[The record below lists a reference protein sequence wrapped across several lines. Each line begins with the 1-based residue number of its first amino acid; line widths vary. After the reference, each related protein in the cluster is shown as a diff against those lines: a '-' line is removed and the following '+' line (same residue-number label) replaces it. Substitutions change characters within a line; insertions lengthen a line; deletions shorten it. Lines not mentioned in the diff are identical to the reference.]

1 MTEAHKPGR
10 QAHAPRHLARVFA
23 LLGFYQ
29 WIADPT
35 LKAQKI
41 EENLPALLADDEEG
55 TPVEDLGLTSEDWA
69 RCDRELLTTLLS
81 GAIGEHAAL
90 EAEFSPFV
98 DRDLKRVSLVERA
111 ILFIGTYELLRC
123 PQTPYR
129 VVLNETIELAIS
141 AAATGSLMLF
151 SNAWPLRCAQ
161 LSLQRITPRRKPNQQ
176 QFCCSCWIE
185 PLVRKLWAA
194 LFAGL

>member
-129 VVLNETIELAIS
+129 VVLNETIELAKHFG
-141 AAATGSLMLF
+141 AATGF
-151 SNAWPLRCAQ
+151 TNAVLERVAAKVRAAEFAADHAQ
-161 LSLQRITPRRKPNQQ
+161 K
-176 QFCCSCWIE
+176 
-185 PLVRKLWAA
+185 KA
-194 LFAGL
+194 

>member
-55 TPVEDLGLTSEDWA
+55 TPVLRLKTGRAATVSCSRHCFLERSASTLRLKLSF
-69 RCDRELLTTLLS
+69 RLLS
-81 GAIGEHAAL
+81 
-90 EAEFSPFV
+90 
-98 DRDLKRVSLVERA
+98 
-111 ILFIGTYELLRC
+111 T
-123 PQTPYR
+123 
-129 VVLNETIELAIS
+129 
-141 AAATGSLMLF
+141 AT
-151 SNAWPLRCAQ
+151 
-161 LSLQRITPRRKPNQQ
+161 
-176 QFCCSCWIE
+176 
-185 PLVRKLWAA
+185 
-194 LFAGL
+194 

>member
-29 WIADPT
+29 WIADPPR
-35 LKAQKI
+35 KAQKI

-123 PQTPYR
+123 PQTPIPGMR
-129 VVLNETIELAIS
+129 WSRTRQPCAPFPP
-141 AAATGSLMLF
+141 TPGKSL
-151 SNAWPLRCAQ
+151 SPTWANRC
-161 LSLQRITPRRKPNQQ
+161 SHG
-176 QFCCSCWIE
+176 F
-185 PLVRKLWAA
+185 
-194 LFAGL
+194 

>member
-69 RCDRELLTTLLS
+69 RCDR
-81 GAIGEHAAL
+81 A
-90 EAEFSPFV
+90 
-98 DRDLKRVSLVERA
+98 
-111 ILFIGTYELLRC
+111 
-123 PQTPYR
+123 
-129 VVLNETIELAIS
+129 AIS
-141 AAATGSLMLF
+141 SATGLTGIM
-151 SNAWPLRCAQ
+151 
-161 LSLQRITPRRKPNQQ
+161 LQREIPT
-176 QFCCSCWIE
+176 
-185 PLVRKLWAA
+185 
-194 LFAGL
+194 

>member
-55 TPVEDLGLTSEDWA
+55 TPVEDLGLTSEDWV

-81 GAIGEHAAL
+81 GSASTLH
-90 EAEFSPFV
+90 
-98 DRDLKRVSLVERA
+98 LKLSFR
-111 ILFIGTYELLRC
+111 LLS
-123 PQTPYR
+123 T
-129 VVLNETIELAIS
+129 
-141 AAATGSLMLF
+141 AT
-151 SNAWPLRCAQ
+151 
-161 LSLQRITPRRKPNQQ
+161 
-176 QFCCSCWIE
+176 
-185 PLVRKLWAA
+185 
-194 LFAGL
+194 

>member
-55 TPVEDLGLTSEDWA
+55 TPVEDLGLTS
-69 RCDRELLTTLLS
+69 
-81 GAIGEHAAL
+81 
-90 EAEFSPFV
+90 
-98 DRDLKRVSLVERA
+98 
-111 ILFIGTYELLRC
+111 
-123 PQTPYR
+123 
-129 VVLNETIELAIS
+129 
-141 AAATGSLMLF
+141 
-151 SNAWPLRCAQ
+151 
-161 LSLQRITPRRKPNQQ
+161 
-176 QFCCSCWIE
+176 
-185 PLVRKLWAA
+185 
-194 LFAGL
+194 

>member
-55 TPVEDLGLTSEDWA
+55 TPVEDLGLTS
-69 RCDRELLTTLLS
+69 
-81 GAIGEHAAL
+81 
-90 EAEFSPFV
+90 PFV

-129 VVLNETIELAIS
+129 VVLNETIELAKHFGS
-141 AAATGSLMLF
+141 GYRFTNAVLERVAAKVRAAEF
-151 SNAWPLRCAQ
+151 AADHAQ
-161 LSLQRITPRRKPNQQ
+161 K
-176 QFCCSCWIE
+176 
-185 PLVRKLWAA
+185 KA
-194 LFAGL
+194 

>member
-69 RCDRELLTTLLS
+69 HCFLERSASTLRLKLSFRLLS
-81 GAIGEHAAL
+81 
-90 EAEFSPFV
+90 
-98 DRDLKRVSLVERA
+98 
-111 ILFIGTYELLRC
+111 T
-123 PQTPYR
+123 
-129 VVLNETIELAIS
+129 
-141 AAATGSLMLF
+141 AT
-151 SNAWPLRCAQ
+151 
-161 LSLQRITPRRKPNQQ
+161 
-176 QFCCSCWIE
+176 
-185 PLVRKLWAA
+185 
-194 LFAGL
+194 

>member
-98 DRDLKRVSLVERA
+98 DRDLKRVSLV
-111 ILFIGTYELLRC
+111 
-123 PQTPYR
+123 
-129 VVLNETIELAIS
+129 
-141 AAATGSLMLF
+141 
-151 SNAWPLRCAQ
+151 
-161 LSLQRITPRRKPNQQ
+161 
-176 QFCCSCWIE
+176 
-185 PLVRKLWAA
+185 
-194 LFAGL
+194 

>member
-69 RCDRELLTTLLS
+69 RCDRAVSYTHLTL
-81 GAIGEHAAL
+81 
-90 EAEFSPFV
+90 P
-98 DRDLKRVSLVERA
+98 
-111 ILFIGTYELLRC
+111 
-123 PQTPYR
+123 
-129 VVLNETIELAIS
+129 TI
-141 AAATGSLMLF
+141 
-151 SNAWPLRCAQ
+151 
-161 LSLQRITPRRKPNQQ
+161 
-176 QFCCSCWIE
+176 CS
-185 PLVRKLWAA
+185 V
-194 LFAGL
+194 

>member
-90 EAEFSPFV
+90 EAEFSSFV

-129 VVLNETIELAIS
+129 VVLNETIELDKHFGSGYRFTNAVLERV
-141 AAATGSLMLF
+141 AAKVRAAEF
-151 SNAWPLRCAQ
+151 EADHAQ
-161 LSLQRITPRRKPNQQ
+161 K
-176 QFCCSCWIE
+176 
-185 PLVRKLWAA
+185 KA
-194 LFAGL
+194 

>member
-123 PQTPYR
+123 LGEIRHGRQRLT
-129 VVLNETIELAIS
+129 AD
-141 AAATGSLMLF
+141 ML
-151 SNAWPLRCAQ
+151 
-161 LSLQRITPRRKPNQQ
+161 LQRSALRR
-176 QFCCSCWIE
+176 
-185 PLVRKLWAA
+185 WATCRPEW
-194 LFAGL
+194 G

>member
-55 TPVEDLGLTSEDWA
+55 TPV
-69 RCDRELLTTLLS
+69 
-81 GAIGEHAAL
+81 
-90 EAEFSPFV
+90 
-98 DRDLKRVSLVERA
+98 
-111 ILFIGTYELLRC
+111 
-123 PQTPYR
+123 
-129 VVLNETIELAIS
+129 
-141 AAATGSLMLF
+141 
-151 SNAWPLRCAQ
+151 
-161 LSLQRITPRRKPNQQ
+161 
-176 QFCCSCWIE
+176 
-185 PLVRKLWAA
+185 
-194 LFAGL
+194 

>member
-129 VVLNETIELAIS
+129 VVLNETIELAKHFGSGYRFTNAVLERVAAKVRPSLRVTLS
-141 AAATGSLMLF
+141 AAIAVRPLF
-151 SNAWPLRCAQ
+151 NSQPM
-161 LSLQRITPRRKPNQQ
+161 PRSASA
-176 QFCCSCWIE
+176 CSSSSPAC
-185 PLVRKLWAA
+185 
-194 LFAGL
+194 